1 MATVTIQAHAPLS
14 PRARAIVALDTPTL
28 NAARSIVDALGADC
42 DFYKVGS
49 ELFTVA
55 GPRVVEWLLGREK
68 DVFLD
73 LKFHDIPNTVRGA
86 SRNVAAIGA
95 RLLTVHAVG
104 GSQMIRAAVEGAG
117 ERCGV
122 LAVTVLTSLDAGA
135 LGTTLGRAVGSM
147 SEEVLRAADMAH
159 ASGAHGVVCAGAEA
173 AAVHAKFGDALA
185 ILIPGIRTEGSPAH
199 DQARVVTPR
208 EAAHAGASYIVAG
221 RAVTAAPDPLTAFR
235 EIIAE
240 LKVAA

>member
-1 MATVTIQAHAPLS
+1 MTLPPLPPQS
-14 PRARAIVALDTPTL
+14 PSARAIVALDTPTL
-28 NAARSIVDALGADC
+28 DAARSIVDALGADC

-55 GPRVVEWLLGREK
+55 GPRVVEWLVGREK

-73 LKFHDIPNTVRGA
+73 LKFHDISNTVRGA
-86 SRNVAAIGA
+86 SRSVAAIGA
-95 RLLTVHAVG
+95 RLLSVHAAG
-104 GSQMIRAAVEGAG
+104 GAQMIRAAVEGAG

-135 LGTTLGRAVGSM
+135 LGITLGRAVDSV
-147 SEEVLRAADMAH
+147 SEEVLRAAAVAH
-159 ASGAHGVVCAGAEA
+159 ASGAHGIVCAGTEA
-173 AAVHAKFGDALA
+173 AAVHARFGDALA
-185 ILIPGIRTEGSPAH
+185 ILIPGIRPEGSAAH

-208 EAAHAGASYIVAG
+208 EAMKAGASYIVAG
-221 RAVTAAPDPLTAFR
+221 RAVTAAPDPLAAFR

-240 LKVAA
+240 LKVSRE